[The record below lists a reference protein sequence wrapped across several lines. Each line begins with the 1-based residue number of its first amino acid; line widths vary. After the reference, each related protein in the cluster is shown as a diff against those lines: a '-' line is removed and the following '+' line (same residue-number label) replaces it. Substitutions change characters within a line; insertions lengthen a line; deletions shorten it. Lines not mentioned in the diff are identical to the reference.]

1 MARTGR
7 VRVLQADGPSRS
19 RRPLAIGAGVGAWLA
34 AGVLAAS
41 PAFASAATSASASI
55 AFSGSGSAM
64 TVSTTVKYT
73 ASYTGIYTVS
83 YNIYRSTSAAKTS
96 PVKVTTSALVKSIS
110 STKAKAYAFGPNVQ
124 KCAAGTTTYYYWVQA
139 TISDGTVAGL
149 VNVTSSV
156 TAGVKGC
163 ASI

>member
-1 MARTGR
+1 VAGTGR
-7 VRVLQADGPSRS
+7 TRVRRADGPARS
-19 RRPLAIGAGVGAWLA
+19 HRPLAIGAGAVAWLA
-34 AGVLAAS
+34 VGVLAAS
-41 PAFASAATSASASI
+41 PACASAATGASATI
-55 AFSGSGSAM
+55 AFSGSGTAM

-83 YNIYRSTSAAKTS
+83 YNIYRSTSSARTS
-96 PVKVTTSALVKSIS
+96 PVKVTANSLVRSIS
-110 STKAKAYAFGPNVQ
+110 STKAKAFAFGPNVQ

-149 VNVTSSV
+149 VNVTSPV

-163 ASI
+163 AGI

>member
-1 MARTGR
+1 LR
-7 VRVLQADGPSRS
+7 VHQADGPSRS
-19 RRPLAIGAGVGAWLA
+19 RRPLAFGAASAAWLA

-55 AFSGSGSAM
+55 AFAGSGTSM

-73 ASYTGIYTVS
+73 ASYAGIYTVS
-83 YNIYRSTSAAKTS
+83 YNIYRSTSSSKTS
-96 PVKVTTSALVKSIS
+96 PVKVTGASLIKSIS
-110 STKAKAYAFGPNVQ
+110 STKGTTYTFGANVQ
-124 KCAAGTTTYYYWVQA
+124 KCAAGTTAYYYWVQG
-139 TISDGTVAGL
+139 TVSDGTVAGL

-156 TAGVKGC
+156 SAAVKGC

>member
-1 MARTGR
+1 MART
-7 VRVLQADGPSRS
+7 SRT
-19 RRPLAIGAGVGAWLA
+19 RARLVGSAVVAWLT

-55 AFSGSGSAM
+55 AFSGTGTSM
-64 TVSTTVKYT
+64 TVSTSVKYT
-73 ASYTGIYTVS
+73 SSYTGIYTVS
-83 YNIYRSTSAAKTS
+83 YNIYRSTSSSKTNAAK
-96 PVKVTTSALVKSIS
+96 VTANSLVKSIS
-110 STKAKAYAFGPNVQ
+110 SSKGTAYTFGPNVQ
-124 KCAAGTTTYYYWVQA
+124 KCPAGTTVYYYWVQG

-156 TAGVKGC
+156 SAGIKGC